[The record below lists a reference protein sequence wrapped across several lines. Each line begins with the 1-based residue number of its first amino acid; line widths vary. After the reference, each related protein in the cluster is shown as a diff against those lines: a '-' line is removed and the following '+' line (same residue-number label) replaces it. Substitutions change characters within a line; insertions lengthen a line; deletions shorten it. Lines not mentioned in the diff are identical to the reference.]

1 MFLISIYIQF
11 SEKVEIFLFLFLIIN
26 MLIENMIYIY
36 VGKLHVE
43 STNYCLLD
51 GMWIWLML
59 LILVQFVLR
68 P

>member
-51 GMWIWLML
+51 GMWI
-59 LILVQFVLR
+59 
-68 P
+68 